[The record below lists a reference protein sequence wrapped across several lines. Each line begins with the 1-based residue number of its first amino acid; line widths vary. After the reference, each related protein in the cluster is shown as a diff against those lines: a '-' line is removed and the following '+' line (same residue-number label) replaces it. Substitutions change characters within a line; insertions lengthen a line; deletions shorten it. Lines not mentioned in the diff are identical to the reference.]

1 MFLSRKYD
9 GIYVMKGLVLMS
21 ICFYRG
27 SFMPLEECRIPVT
40 DLAILRGIGVFDSI
54 RTYGK
59 NIFAL
64 NEHIDRLSESAKRCG
79 IEAEAII
86 RELPDIIKRGVC
98 RDSLPD
104 KDLVIKPYIT
114 GGRFNDHG
122 HFPEPDFFVIFEE
135 AHVMTQE
142 ELNRGVALRP
152 VYSQRPFPE
161 TKSTNYLTGY
171 VPMIGTKPNEFEAL
185 YIVNGEITEA
195 TASSFFL
202 CKDGKIVTAPVGKV
216 LRGITREI
224 LITLLKENNFTVEEG
239 CPLESELSQAEEAF
253 ISGSIKEV
261 LPVISVG
268 DQTIGNGHPGPV
280 SKHVHKLF
288 LSNLKRWM

>member
-1 MFLSRKYD
+1 M
-9 GIYVMKGLVLMS
+9 GCNVMKGLVLMS
-21 ICFYRG
+21 ICYYRG
-27 SFMPLEECRIPVT
+27 SFVPLEECRIPVT

-59 NIFAL
+59 DIFAL
-64 NEHIDRLSESAKRCG
+64 REHIERLSESAKKCG
-79 IEAEAII
+79 IEAEEII
-86 RELPDIIKRGVC
+86 KQLPDIIKRGV
-98 RDSLPD
+98 RHESLPD

-114 GGRFNDHG
+114 GGRINDHG
-122 HFPEPDFFVIFEE
+122 RFPEPDFFVIFEE
-135 AHVMTQE
+135 AHVLTRE

-161 TKSTNYLTGY
+161 AKSTNYLTGY
-171 VPMIGTKPNEFEAL
+171 VPMKEAKPNEFEAL
-185 YIVNGEITEA
+185 YIVNGEITES

-202 CKDGKIVTAPVGKV
+202 CKDGKIITAPVGKV

-224 LITLLKENNFTVEEG
+224 LVTLLKENNFKVEER
-239 CPLESELSQAEEAF
+239 CPLESELAQADEAF

-261 LPVISVG
+261 LPVVRVG

-280 SKHVHKLF
+280 SKHIHKIY

>member
-1 MFLSRKYD
+1 
-9 GIYVMKGLVLMS
+9 MS
-21 ICFYRG
+21 ICYYRG
-27 SFMPLEECRIPVT
+27 SFVPLEECRIPVT

-59 NIFAL
+59 DIFAL
-64 NEHIDRLSESAKRCG
+64 REHIERLSESAKKCG
-79 IEAEAII
+79 IEAEEII
-86 RELPDIIKRGVC
+86 KQLPDIIKRGV
-98 RDSLPD
+98 RHESLPD

-114 GGRFNDHG
+114 GGRINDHG
-122 HFPEPDFFVIFEE
+122 RFPEPDFFVIFEE
-135 AHVMTQE
+135 AHVLTRE

-161 TKSTNYLTGY
+161 AKSTNYLTGY
-171 VPMIGTKPNEFEAL
+171 VPMKEAKPNEFEAL
-185 YIVNGEITEA
+185 YIVNGEITES

-202 CKDGKIVTAPVGKV
+202 CKDGKIITAPVGKV

-224 LITLLKENNFTVEEG
+224 LVTLLKENNFKVEER
-239 CPLESELSQAEEAF
+239 CPLESELAQADEAF

-261 LPVISVG
+261 LPVVRVG

-280 SKHVHKLF
+280 SKHIHKIY